1 VSRAADREGASSN
14 LVQPRLAARGVA
26 VLKAWDLVA
35 AWRRT
40 TGGCAAARDVAGL
53 PQLMAQYH
61 S

>member
-35 AWRRT
+35 AWWRT

-53 PQLMAQYH
+53 PRLG
-61 S
+61 